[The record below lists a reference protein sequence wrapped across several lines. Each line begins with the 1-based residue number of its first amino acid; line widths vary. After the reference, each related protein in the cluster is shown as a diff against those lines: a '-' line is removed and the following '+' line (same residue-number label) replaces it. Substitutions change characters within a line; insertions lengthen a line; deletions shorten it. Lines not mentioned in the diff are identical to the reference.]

1 MTTSKK
7 LITQF
12 KNDKLR
18 QDHLILI
25 EKTNDPMW
33 KVRYQIQLEV
43 YDKFMGYDK
52 LSEMEKEEY
61 GIRTT

>member
-1 MTTSKK
+1 MTAKK

-12 KNDKLR
+12 KNDSLR
-18 QDHLILI
+18 QDHLKLI

-43 YDKFMGYDK
+43 YDNFMGYDK

-61 GIRTT
+61 GKGS

>member
-18 QDHLILI
+18 QDHLKLI

-33 KVRYQIQLEV
+33 KVRYQIQLEL

-61 GIRTT
+61 GKRS

>member
-1 MTTSKK
+1 MKK
-7 LITQF
+7 VITRF
-12 KNDKLR
+12 KQDKLR
-18 QDHLILI
+18 QDHLKLI

-52 LSEMEKEEY
+52 LSKMEKEEY
-61 GIRTT
+61 GKGS